1 MKFTSIPTMSLIL
14 TLLSVATAFSLHGRH
29 PVFSALLVL
38 LSVTDLTLLRIY
50 ISLKW
55 RIEDNA

>member
-1 MKFTSIPTMSLIL
+1 MKFTSIPTMSFIL
-14 TLLSVATAFSLHGRH
+14 TLLSVATAFSLYEGH

-38 LSVTDLTLLRIY
+38 LSVTELTLLRIY

-55 RIEDNA
+55 RVKDNA